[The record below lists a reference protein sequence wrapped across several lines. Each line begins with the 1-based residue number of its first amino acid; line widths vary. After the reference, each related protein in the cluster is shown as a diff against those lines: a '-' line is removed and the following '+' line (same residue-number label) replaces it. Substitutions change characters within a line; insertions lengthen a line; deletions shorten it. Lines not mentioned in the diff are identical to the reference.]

1 MQSILST
8 LANRENQEK
17 FWKPRGSEILLT
29 PFQLSRIRARVF
41 WIQEEE
47 ISMVS
52 KARMGWRSEIVL
64 LRYVVAAGIMAGLL
78 ARGVQAQEML
88 RVGLPS
94 GEFTDVPMVVVD
106 DIPYLAMSDVSE
118 LLRST
123 GRGYL
128 LEWDSSLGTL
138 RILDGETSYSL
149 FLDRSAL
156 LGRGSIVE
164 CKYPL
169 RILQGQVL
177 IPVDS
182 FILLTK
188 YLGEFNVELPGGL
201 PEAIASPAVPEGPF
215 AEPEVRPQE
224 TPEEDLIT
232 RLAHVELPPY
242 LPVQSG
248 EALQSIAKT
257 ERVVP
262 FRHLVIDPDNGPL
275 RFPEL
280 KDPDYPNQLT
290 LDIAEK
296 CEAILVREA
305 SIQTTVVHPDRKAS
319 LEDRIDQ
326 INTSGANVL
335 LCLRIGASE
344 FRDVAGLQVYC
355 INEAIDWQGQQYS
368 EGFEEPALLPLGLQ
382 YLPYQY
388 QSLMLANYIKRELAK
403 SVASSVWEIKVA
415 PLVVLKR
422 AAMCSVLVEVGYLTN
437 PRDAKRLAE
446 EGQRELIARALAGA
460 MLSYRR
466 YLEAVEKLAP

>member
-1 MQSILST
+1 
-8 LANRENQEK
+8 
-17 FWKPRGSEILLT
+17 
-29 PFQLSRIRARVF
+29 
-41 WIQEEE
+41 
-47 ISMVS
+47 
-52 KARMGWRSEIVL
+52 MGRRSEIVL
-64 LRYVVAAGIMAGLL
+64 LRYVLAAGIMAGLF
-78 ARGVQAQEML
+78 AREVRGQEML
-88 RVGLPS
+88 RIELPS

-106 DIPYLAMSDVSE
+106 DTPYLAMSDVSQ

-123 GRGYL
+123 ERAYL

-138 RILDGETSYSL
+138 RILDGESSYSL

-156 LGRGSIVE
+156 LARGSIVE
-164 CKYPL
+164 CTHPL

-182 FILLTK
+182 FILLNK
-188 YLGEFNVELPGGL
+188 YLAEFDIEMPRGL
-201 PEAIASPAVPEGPF
+201 PEALASPPLPEGQGPF
-215 AEPEVRPQE
+215 PEPVLRPQE

-242 LPVQSG
+242 LPVKSG
-248 EALQSIAKT
+248 EALQAITKT

-262 FRHLVIDPDNGPL
+262 FRHLVIDPDNGSF

-280 KDPDYPNQLT
+280 KDPDYPNQIT
-290 LDIAEK
+290 LDIAKK
-296 CEAILVREA
+296 CEAILVREG
-305 SIQTTVVHPDRKAS
+305 SIQITVLRPDRKAA
-319 LEDRIDQ
+319 LEDRINR

-335 LCLRIGASE
+335 LCLRTGASE

-355 INEAIDWQGQQYS
+355 INEAVDWQGRQYS

-403 SVASSVWEIKVA
+403 SVASSMWEIKVA

-422 AAMCSVLVEVGYLTN
+422 TAMCSVLVEVGYLTN

-446 EGQRELIARALAGA
+446 ESQRELIARALAGA
-460 MLSYRR
+460 MLNYRR
-466 YLEAVEKLAP
+466 YLEAAEKLAP